1 MVVHVTNI
9 EWDTDEND
17 TPSESLPSEV
27 DLEYLEY
34 DDLCTSLL
42 RDMADS
48 VCERLEE
55 EYGFCVTNFVIDV

>member
-9 EWDTDEND
+9 EWDTDENYIL
-17 TPSESLPSEV
+17 SKSLPSEV

-34 DDLCTSLL
+34 DDLYTSLL

>member
-1 MVVHVTNI
+1 MIVYVTNI

-17 TPSESLPSEV
+17 IPSERLPFEV

>member
-17 TPSESLPSEV
+17 IPSERFPSEV

-34 DDLCTSLL
+34 DDFCTSLL

>member
-1 MVVHVTNI
+1 MIVHVTNI
-9 EWDTDEND
+9 EWDTDENNI
-17 TPSESLPSEV
+17 PSESLPFEV

>member
-1 MVVHVTNI
+1 MIVHVTNI

-17 TPSESLPSEV
+17 IPSESLPSKV
-27 DLEYLEY
+27 DLEY

-48 VCERLEE
+48 VCERLEK